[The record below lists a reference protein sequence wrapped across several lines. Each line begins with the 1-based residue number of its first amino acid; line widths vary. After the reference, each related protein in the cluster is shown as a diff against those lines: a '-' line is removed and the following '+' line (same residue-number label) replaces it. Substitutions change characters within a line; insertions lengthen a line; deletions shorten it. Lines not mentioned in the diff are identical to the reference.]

1 MNKNF
6 GVIKMPIN
14 ASQSEI
20 YESYSMHSPD
30 GEFMCYCNKKKAH
43 WYVNKNLATWVTDK
57 KFQLIFEPNGK
68 GKADNPYYTQEI
80 KNCCVVCGSEKEL
93 NKHHVV
99 PYVFRSRL
107 PLQYKESNHHDV
119 LATCIDCHEIY
130 EEKAN
135 ILKKEIADELNVAME
150 NGMSPE
156 QIKNKKI
163 LSAKRL
169 LERINL
175 GEIQGVPK
183 DRIELLK
190 TKASQPLFEDISSN
204 GAAWADEII
213 KIILSKDELFSF
225 VKRWRTH
232 FVETMKPNFLP
243 EHWSINSPL
252 EKSGRVEEKV

>member
-1 MNKNF
+1 
-6 GVIKMPIN
+6 MPIN

-20 YESYSMHSPD
+20 YESFSMYSPE
-30 GEFMCYCNKKKAH
+30 GEFMCYCNKKKAN
-43 WYVNKNLATWVTDK
+43 WYVNKNLASWLDEK

-107 PLQYKESNHHDV
+107 PLEYKESNHHDV

-135 ILKKEIADELNVAME
+135 ILKKEIADELNVSME

-163 LSAKRL
+163 LSAQRL
-169 LERINL
+169 LERVAN
-175 GEIQGVPK
+175 GEIKGVPEDK
-183 DRIELLK
+183 IELLK
-190 TKASQPLFEDISSN
+190 IKANQPLFKDISNN
-204 GAAWADEII
+204 GAAWADEIM
-213 KIILSKDELFSF
+213 KIILSEDKLFAF
-225 VKRWRTH
+225 VQRWRKH
-232 FVETMKPNFLP
+232 FVDTMNPQFLP
-243 EHWSINSPL
+243 KFWSINSAL
-252 EKSGRVEEKV
+252 EKSGKTEEKI